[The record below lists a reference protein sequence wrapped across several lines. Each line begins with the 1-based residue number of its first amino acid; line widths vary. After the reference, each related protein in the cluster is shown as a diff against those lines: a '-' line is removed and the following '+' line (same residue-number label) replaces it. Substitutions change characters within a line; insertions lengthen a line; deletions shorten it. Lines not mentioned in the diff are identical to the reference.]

1 MAYENI
7 QVETL
12 KGGVAVVTLNRPRV
26 LNALSF
32 DLKRELS
39 EALVTLDADPDIRAL
54 VITGSGP
61 KAFSAGADIHEMARF
76 TPESSKLWQEQSVRF
91 HWHLASLR
99 VPTIGAMNGLAFG
112 GGALVAS
119 CLDIRI
125 GCERSKFRFLAA
137 QYGRLN
143 STWSLP
149 VIVGWARAK
158 ELLYTGRVVETEEA
172 ARIGLLN
179 KVVPSEQLLDAA
191 VDMARQIAKNVPG
204 SVQQTKRL
212 LNEDIGRS
220 LREMY
225 DAELDAVTN
234 RLTMS
239 PVSVGFAEFLARKG
253 QK

>member
-7 QVETL
+7 QVETVE
-12 KGGVAVVTLNRPRV
+12 GGVAVVTLNRPRV

-39 EALVTLDADPDIRAL
+39 EALVTLNADPDIRAL

-91 HWHLASLR
+91 HWHLANLR

-149 VIVGWARAK
+149 LIVGWARAK

-172 ARIGLLN
+172 AQIGLLN
-179 KVVPSEQLLDAA
+179 KVVPSEQLLGAA

-225 DAELDAVTN
+225 DAERDAVTN